1 MLRALL
7 FTLAAAALPLA
18 AAPQAPDAIA
28 REILAPLLDPAKVA
42 TLKGERPANSRLYK
56 VLGWLETA
64 RRAGGDPA
72 AAIDTAQT
80 VAGYAGT
87 VGAKAD
93 KAAILWSRKKLEDFG
108 CFTPDG
114 IEKMKKGGAP
124 AITQGGHKGDSVA
137 LDHVLP
143 RAVVPEPPS
152 GS

>member
-1 MLRALL
+1 MKLDPLIH
-7 FTLAAAALPLA
+7 FSGLPQSGIDSISRH
-18 AAPQAPDAIA
+18 APPRGRVPDSLPRPVVAEPTPDAIA

-42 TLKGERPANSRLYK
+42 TLKGDRPANSRLYK

-93 KAAILWSRKKLEDFG
+93 KAAIHWSRMKLEDFG
-108 CFTPDG
+108 AFISDG
-114 IEKMKKGGAP
+114 IAELRKG
-124 AITQGGHKGDSVA
+124 HS
-137 LDHVLP
+137 
-143 RAVVPEPPS
+143 
-152 GS
+152 